1 MRSQQENL
9 EHEFLLVFVNHKQRQ
24 CVLRLERSTPSRQ
37 RRSFLQKMRQT
48 SLSILPALDTV
59 RISLSWEKLTLGMGH
74 GPIIPVVTLPF
85 SPKTLFS
92 LQELSVILSFFPTF
106 SPQYKLKEEQ
116 CYWFCNVVLSTVHA
130 VCEGVSIVEEKGFKQ
145 AGKFHKFSVQI
156 STRMHKRFVNAY
168 SIIWI
173 LGQSPQV
180 DTLPSVS
187 LTRETMDILVS
198 TLSVESSETRA
209 RASCLSIIMAKAGTA
224 TKLIS
229 IIPSASPQL
238 KPYILAALDA
248 IIDESL
254 LRGLEAANI
263 NVLTHFLSLSLSSN
277 DKASN
282 KKAASLLCMISGV
295 LSSNL
300 SSELPLDSQLPAF
313 KATISCLNRNP
324 QLITYDVLVRFFDIL
339 SPAAPTQT
347 RTWAIVALTHLTKQL
362 LKCNRIIQM
371 IPAAPEAGNFLEELL
386 RELASLLM
394 DNDATVRGTALQR
407 LTDLTNHSEFLPI
420 LRWVLLST
428 FQAIMH
434 AAVRKIIPQILQLLK
449 HDHTDVQVS
458 GQNTM
463 AKLAKHSEFR
473 TIL

>member
-1 MRSQQENL
+1 
-9 EHEFLLVFVNHKQRQ
+9 
-24 CVLRLERSTPSRQ
+24 
-37 RRSFLQKMRQT
+37 
-48 SLSILPALDTV
+48 
-59 RISLSWEKLTLGMGH
+59 MGR

-85 SPKTLFS
+85 SPKTPFS
-92 LQELSVILSFFPTF
+92 LQELSIILSFFLTF
-106 SPQYKLKEEQ
+106 LPQYKLKEEQ
-116 CYWFCNVVLSTVHA
+116 CYWFCDVVLSTVHA

-145 AGKFHKFSVQI
+145 AGKFRKFSVQI
-156 STRMHKRFVNAY
+156 STRTCKCFVDAY

-209 RASCLSIIMAKAGTA
+209 RAVIALTRLASQLPGHRQIMAKAGTA

-238 KPYILAALDA
+238 KPYILTALDA

-277 DKASN
+277 NKASN

-324 QLITYDVLVRFFDIL
+324 QLITYDVLVWFFDIL

-347 RTWAIVALTHLTKQL
+347 RTWAIVALAHLTKQL
-362 LKCNRIIQM
+362 LEHNRIIQM
-371 IPAAPEAGNFLEELL
+371 IPAAPEAGKFLEELL

-394 DNDATVRGTALQR
+394 DNDATVCGTALQR
-407 LTDLTNHSEFLPI
+407 LTDLANHSEFPPI
-420 LRWVLLST
+420 LNWVSLST
-428 FQAIMH
+428 FQATMH

-458 GQNTM
+458 GQNAM
-463 AKLAKHSEFR
+463 VKLAKHSEFR